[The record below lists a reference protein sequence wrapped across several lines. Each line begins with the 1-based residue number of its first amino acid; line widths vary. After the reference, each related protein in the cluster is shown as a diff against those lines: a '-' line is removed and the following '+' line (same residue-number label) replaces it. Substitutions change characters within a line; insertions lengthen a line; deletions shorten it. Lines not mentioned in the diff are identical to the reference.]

1 MLSSFV
7 ICRSVPAILA
17 VADIALRGTLGTNTL
32 NDGYLTAHAAATP
45 DLVQIMHMGTALPLQ
60 MTVLLVHGQLACS
73 DYLKARILRA
83 ANISMQL
90 AMKGCAGHPGRCLP
104 VLLPGMS
111 VAI

>member
-32 NDGYLTAHAAATP
+32 NNGYLTAHAAATP

-60 MTVLLVHGQLACS
+60 TTMLQAHGKPVA
-73 DYLKARILRA
+73 IFMNA
-83 ANISMQL
+83 AL
-90 AMKGCAGHPGRCLP
+90 PGCADRSGCCTYVYLP
-104 VLLPGMS
+104 DLNESLIGCHANS
-111 VAI
+111 GC